1 MLLRRDGTNKMLF
14 LRMMFR
20 IKTIITDHLEMLF
33 RNMADKHL
41 HEIHNGDSLSDEPV
55 VFMSVVMESD
65 IVTIVGIDTG

>member
-20 IKTIITDHLEMLF
+20 IKTIITNHLEMLF
-33 RNMADKHL
+33 RNMPDKHL

-65 IVTIVGIDTG
+65 TVTIVGIDTG